1 MATINLRDFYPWYID
16 DQLIEVSDEVAEA
29 LRSDKLYE
37 AAHRRR
43 VKRNKAQYSLDM
55 DDGIEYSAC
64 LSEPT
69 PEELQERKETF
80 CRLCYALNSLS
91 GTQGRRIDACVI
103 LGKSVKEVA
112 EAEGVCENTVRQSIK
127 RGLQHMRKIF

>member
-1 MATINLRDFYPWYID
+1 MTTINLREFYPWYIE
-16 DQLIEVSDEVAEA
+16 DQFIEVTDEVAEA

-37 AAHRRR
+37 TAHRRR

-69 PEELQERKETF
+69 PEELLERKENF
-80 CRLCYALNSLS
+80 CRLCRALNSLPE
-91 GTQGRRIDACVI
+91 TQGRRIYACII

-112 EAEGVCENTVRQSIK
+112 EAEGVHEESVRQSIE
-127 RGLQHMRKIF
+127 RGLERMRKTF